1 MKEELPPTT
10 ELEESFTN
18 GVTLAKLAN
27 FFAPK
32 VVPLRKIYDKD
43 LKRYEVIFSVR
54 MFSSF
59 FPSNWM
65 LATPNCLTSPSSS
78 TLFVMVGVLNSE
90 LGAFSISILSI
101 YFNCCVQNDSCV
113 KSR

>member
-18 GVTLAKLAN
+18 GVTLAKLAH

-43 LKRYEVIFSVR
+43 LKRFEVSLYYRFFTYELFLSRYIFHHC
-54 MFSSF
+54 F
-59 FPSNWM
+59 FAAYWS
-65 LATPNCLTSPSSS
+65 A
-78 TLFVMVGVLNSE
+78 LFVRRGQTTRCEQFEIIN
-90 LGAFSISILSI
+90 LS
-101 YFNCCVQNDSCV
+101 
-113 KSR
+113 

>member
-43 LKRYEVIFSVR
+43 LKRYEV
-54 MFSSF
+54 
-59 FPSNWM
+59 
-65 LATPNCLTSPSSS
+65 
-78 TLFVMVGVLNSE
+78 VLCH
-90 LGAFSISILSI
+90 ISIRNIYTFFVVVTPSLLQHFVLSHDDCPGGRVEQRGV
-101 YFNCCVQNDSCV
+101 NSCI
-113 KSR
+113 

>member
-43 LKRYEVIFSVR
+43 LKRYEVIFSIR
-54 MFSSF
+54 MFISF
-59 FPSNWM
+59 FPSKLNFYYAQLWN
-65 LATPNCLTSPSSS
+65 LSIVKQ
-78 TLFVMVGVLNSE
+78 TLCYGGRVE
-90 LGAFSISILSI
+90 QWLGAFGISILNR
-101 YFNCCVQNDSCV
+101 YFNCCVKMIRV
-113 KSR
+113 